1 MIEET
6 KEVDYSMD
14 SGRLNQT
21 DAKLNLAT
29 NYKDTGDVK
38 GFSEAI
44 FLEAPK
50 SSNRKK
56 SQTRHL
62 RSSKK
67 YKEDQD
73 IESLATDDNDIKNS
87 YATETKIKESSGT
100 VETIVRQR
108 ETDKGLIR

>member
-21 DAKLNLAT
+21 DAKLNLTT
-29 NYKDTGDVK
+29 NYKDTGGVK
-38 GFSEAI
+38 EFSQAI

-50 SSNRKK
+50 SSKRKNPQVNHLK
-56 SQTRHL
+56 SNKR
-62 RSSKK
+62 

-73 IESLATDDNDIKNS
+73 IESLATDDNEFKNVF
-87 YATETKIKESSGT
+87 ATETKNKESSGT
-100 VETIVRQR
+100 VETINRHG
-108 ETDKGLIR
+108 ETEKGLIR